1 MNEEIIKI
9 DNVKICT
16 ESFGNPKNPAVLLIM
31 GAMSSLDWWDE
42 DFCLRLAEQ
51 ERFVIRYDHRD
62 LGRSTTYPPGTSN
75 YTITDMADDAIGV
88 LDAYSIEKAH
98 IVGMSLGGMI
108 GQILALK
115 YPERIDSLTLIASS
129 VFGTEAEKLPPM
141 DQRILDYH
149 TKSTSIDW
157 SNQEATVHY
166 LAGGWKTLSGT
177 KPYEEE
183 RMYKL
188 AEREAARSKQ
198 LASRFNHA
206 LLQGG
211 GQYYDR
217 LSEINIPTLIIHGT
231 KDPALPYE
239 HGLALAKAIPH
250 AKLIALEG
258 TGHEVHSEDWAQII
272 ESIVGIS
279 KT

>member
-9 DNVKICT
+9 DNVEICT

-42 DFCLRLAEQ
+42 DFCLRLAEH

-88 LDAYSIEKAH
+88 LDAYSIDKAH

-108 GQILALK
+108 GQILALR
-115 YPERIDSLTLIASS
+115 YPDRIDSLTLIASS

-149 TKSTSIDW
+149 KKSASIDW
-157 SNQEATVHY
+157 SNHEETVPY
-166 LAGGWKTLSGT
+166 LAGGWKILSGT
-177 KPYEEE
+177 KPYEEK

-188 AEREAARSKQ
+188 AEREAARAKQ
-198 LASRFNHA
+198 LPSRFNHA

-217 LSEINIPTLIIHGT
+217 LSEITIPTLIIHGT
-231 KDPALPYE
+231 EDPALPYE
-239 HGLALAKAIPH
+239 HGLALAKAIAH
-250 AKLIALEG
+250 ANLIALDR
-258 TGHEVHSEDWAQII
+258 TGHEVHSEDWEQII
-272 ESIVGIS
+272 KSIVRIS
-279 KT
+279 S